1 GRGGSAQALP
11 RGGGFRGMVW
21 CHPLLATHLNP
32 FDCASPAFGWRV
44 GPGTLPPLPL
54 PPLNRADERSDFGL
68 YSHQS
73 RPWLNTPAAWLT
85 RQRPQPA
92 LGSCSSAPK
101 ICSLKPLPLEAQFR
115 SDRARPGR
123 SEQSVLSFIASCSF
137 FLIGELLLGKLSE
150 TVVVVGNAPHDRP
163 CSLVSHL
170 IGNRASFLCTKAP
183 MVRVPETN
191 FLQGITSISGRH
203 VSGDPRP
210 LSTSRTVYRP

>member
-1 GRGGSAQALP
+1 
-11 RGGGFRGMVW
+11 
-21 CHPLLATHLNP
+21 
-32 FDCASPAFGWRV
+32 
-44 GPGTLPPLPL
+44 
-54 PPLNRADERSDFGL
+54 
-68 YSHQS
+68 
-73 RPWLNTPAAWLT
+73 
-85 RQRPQPA
+85 
-92 LGSCSSAPK
+92 
-101 ICSLKPLPLEAQFR
+101 LEAQFH

-210 LSTSRTVYRP
+210 LSTSRTVYRPDQHGSYRVPPSRVHFWTTPAATFGGLLICAKYLLVEAMDAKRPRPFAGRGKLSRAGSEAIRPF